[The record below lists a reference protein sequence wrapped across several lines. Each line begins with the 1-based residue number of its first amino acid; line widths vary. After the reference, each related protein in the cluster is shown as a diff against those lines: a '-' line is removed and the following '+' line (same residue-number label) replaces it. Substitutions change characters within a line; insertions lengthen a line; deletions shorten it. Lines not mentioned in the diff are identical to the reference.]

1 MFYEIIKDDALDK
14 ANLNDV
20 RFLINHDTDMIPLAR
35 SNIYNENSTMKI
47 EIDKKGMLIQV
58 YLDTK
63 NNLNA
68 RALYSA
74 IKRKDITGMSFMFSI
89 DDESWENLDTEHPTR
104 YIKKIGQ
111 VLEVSAVTFPA
122 YESTEIS
129 ARNKIDLQ
137 KAKKT
142 SKDIEE
148 KIKNQKILNLEKSKI
163 LALY

>member
-1 MFYEIIKDDALDK
+1 M
-14 ANLNDV
+14 NDV
-20 RFLINHDTDMIPLAR
+20 RFLINHDTDMVPLAR

-129 ARNKIDLQ
+129 ARNKTDLQ
-137 KAKKT
+137 KAKQL